1 MKGMLFQE
9 PYTNFYVLLYRPR
22 YGDLVPMRE
31 ILSPEY
37 RMDKIF
43 HSTGDNFR
51 FYKIVPVLS
60 ELLNTTQKLPKE
72 WGKEW
77 EAWWFDILVWKWP
90 EAKNIEITSG
100 WNETARQFEV
110 TLVAEQVPFNEK
122 NLVISKMQISIKSP
136 KPSITLSQ
144 FYNWPVFQEHEGIS
158 MQLLIN
164 GETMEK
170 SILERFKQVKKIQFR
185 TDQSLTN
192 IHAFGQVGA
201 TSLEIYTDVHLKLEQ
216 DLVRV
221 DIQRFLLNNW
231 DLTWFTNLFKNH
243 PIPPLK
249 INTFPSLDLR
259 LNNVIQQEGL
269 IVFDYVSPSRKSQ

>member
-1 MKGMLFQE
+1 
-9 PYTNFYVLLYRPR
+9 
-22 YGDLVPMRE
+22 
-31 ILSPEY
+31 
-37 RMDKIF
+37 
-43 HSTGDNFR
+43 
-51 FYKIVPVLS
+51 
-60 ELLNTTQKLPKE
+60 
-72 WGKEW
+72 
-77 EAWWFDILVWKWP
+77 
-90 EAKNIEITSG
+90 
-100 WNETARQFEV
+100 
-110 TLVAEQVPFNEK
+110 
-122 NLVISKMQISIKSP
+122 MQISIKSP

-144 FYNWPVFQEHEGIS
+144 FYNWTVFQEHEGIS

-192 IHAFGQVGA
+192 IHAFGQV
-201 TSLEIYTDVHLKLEQ
+201 YTDVHLKLEQ

-231 DLTWFTNLFKNH
+231 DLIWFTNLFKNH

-259 LNNVIQQEGL
+259 LNNVIQQKGL
-269 IVFDYVSPSRKSQ
+269 IVFDYASPSRKSQ